1 MTATAPTT
9 APRTGLNARF
19 LTLEVRRLLRN
30 RQTLIF
36 TLALPAV
43 LYLALY
49 KQRAGIEAQ
58 LAHGDFAAW
67 MMIGLAVYGAAAAS
81 TTTAAAVSV
90 ERSSG
95 WMRTLRL
102 TPLRPEAYTATKILS
117 SMAVAA
123 LPVTV
128 VGALG
133 AATGAHAEPQVW
145 VLSLLAAWIGS
156 AVFAALGL
164 ALGLAFKPEIVMH
177 MPGLLMTA
185 LAFAGNLFIPLSGTA
200 LTIAKFTPMYGV
212 ATVAR
217 YPLNEGWQFSG
228 EHVSLLG
235 AVANIVIWF
244 AVFAAAAITLYRRGG
259 GRQ

>member
-1 MTATAPTT
+1 MTADHA
-9 APRTGLNARF
+9 ARTGLNARF
-19 LTLEVRRLLRN
+19 LQLEVRRLLRN

-49 KQRAGIEAQ
+49 KQRSGFDAQ

-67 MMIGLAVYGAAAAS
+67 MMIGMAVYGAAAAS

-90 ERSSG
+90 ERSVG

-102 TPLRPEAYTATKILS
+102 TPLRPEAYIATKIVS

-123 LPVTV
+123 LPVIV
-128 VGALG
+128 VAVVG
-133 AATGAHAEPQVW
+133 AATGAHAQPQVW

-164 ALGLAFKPEIVMH
+164 ALGLAFKPEIVLH

-185 LAFAGNLFIPLSGTA
+185 LAFAGNLFLPLSGAA
-200 LTIAKFTPMYGV
+200 LAFAKLTPMYGV
-212 ATVAR
+212 ATLAR
-217 YPLNEGWQFSG
+217 YPLNEGAQFSG

-235 AVANIVIWF
+235 AIANVAVWLAIF
-244 AVFAAAAITLYRRGG
+244 GAAAVVFYRRGG